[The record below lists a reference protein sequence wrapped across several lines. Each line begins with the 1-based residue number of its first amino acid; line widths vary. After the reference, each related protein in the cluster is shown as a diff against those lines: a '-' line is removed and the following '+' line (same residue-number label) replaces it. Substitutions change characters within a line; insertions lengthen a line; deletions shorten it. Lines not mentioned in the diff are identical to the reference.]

1 MSGKEIPKNVKCKQ
15 ITLDMMLAATSLTR
29 SRSETNEQ
37 YLQRV
42 THLHLQGQKLRKIEK
57 LNQCTYLKVNQ

>member
-1 MSGKEIPKNVKCKQ
+1 
-15 ITLDMMLAATSLTR
+15 MMLAATSLTR

-57 LNQCTYLKVNQ
+57 LDQCTYLKVNQ